1 MQLEVS
7 LFVASFFNAI
17 GGDWKALQADSE
29 QAMQVSTYQKVF
41 QVEACRVSIPPAAIF
56 PLTTHLTT
64 AASTPNLNQIHG
76 GKHAGLPNVRVSNC
90 LKSQLLNCQTY
101 QGELSYIGRVSNCQK
116 SQGEIPNAKNL
127 RESFHMPDISGRVS
141 NWQKSRQSCHCQMPE
156 TPERLSNGKKS
167 QGEVPNDRN
176 LKQSF
181 SAQHILSCFDWQNHD
196 FILTQHVSKCAF
208 CWHIMRWYVSFADT
222 TCVDIILCWHN
233 MCWYYLMLTEQYV
246 NLPHSHSGSPLDC
259 LLLQLTVN
267 SKQIYQDGDR
277 TVPIV

>member
-41 QVEACRVSIPPAAIF
+41 QVEPCGVSIPPAAIF

-127 RESFHMPDISGRVS
+127 RESFHIWHICQISQGRFLNARNLGRVAI
-141 NWQKSRQSCHCQMPE
+141 KCQMPE
-156 TPERLSNGKKS
+156 TSERLSNVKKS
-167 QGEVPNDRN
+167 QGEVPNYRN

-181 SAQHILSCFDWQNHD
+181 QISVTQHILSCIDWRNHH
-196 FILTQHVSKCAF
+196 FILRQHVSKCAF
-208 CWHIMRWYVSFADT
+208 CWHTIRWYVSYADT
-222 TCVDIILCWHN
+222 TCVDVYLMSIHHCVDVYIMLNN
-233 MCWYYLMLTEQYV
+233 MCPYV
-246 NLPHSHSGSPLDC
+246 SYVDTACVPMHIMMTQHVS
-259 LLLQLTVN
+259 
-267 SKQIYQDGDR
+267 IY
-277 TVPIV
+277 VS